1 MKKLRFG
8 FVGCG
13 GWARKKYLPYLVA
26 RDDVEVVAASRIVE
40 PAEQDSLR
48 QAIPLLRLYERE
60 SEMLAA
66 ERLDGVLVSLPHAFI
81 ADGLRSVIQ
90 HRLPVIT
97 DKPFT
102 ISATQADELVR
113 LADEQGVAL
122 AVSHQRRA
130 YPNVAVAR
138 QVLAGCDRAPL
149 RWISAS
155 FYLHSYP
162 GWRVGWRNDPELAG
176 HAALR
181 QGILLDAGY
190 HLLDAILFLLDF
202 ELPRRVICSASYR
215 DARVETDVSA
225 ILEFPGERRAT
236 LQISRDFPESYELE
250 ALDVLGNDWFLHSSI
265 RKGGGNTAASYQLH
279 QSGLPGAETAFSI
292 VDAPTLPLEA
302 FLRHL
307 YGESLPAIWSA
318 RTSVVTLRV
327 MDALYRSVGES
338 APVILADGE

>member
-1 MKKLRFG
+1 MKKLRLG

-40 PAEQDSLR
+40 QAEQDSLR
-48 QAIPLLRLYERE
+48 QAIPLLRLYARE

-81 ADGLRSVIQ
+81 ADGLRAVIQ
-90 HRLPVIT
+90 HGIPAIT

-102 ISATQADELVR
+102 ISAAQADELVR
-113 LADEQGVAL
+113 LADQHGVVMG
-122 AVSHQRRA
+122 VSHQRRA
-130 YPNVAVAR
+130 FPNVAAAR
-138 QVLAGCDRAPL
+138 HVLDECGPATL

-162 GWRVGWRNDPELAG
+162 GWLAGWRNNPELAG

-202 ELPRRVICSASYR
+202 DLPRRVICSASYR

-225 ILEFPGERRAT
+225 ILEFSGERRAT
-236 LQISRDFPESYELE
+236 LQVSRNFPESYELE
-250 ALDVLGNDWFLHSSI
+250 ALDVLGDDWFIHTSI
-265 RKGGGNTAASYQLH
+265 RKGGGSTVASYQLH

-292 VDAPTLPLEA
+292 AEIPTLPLEA

-307 YGESLPAIWSA
+307 YGEPFPAIWSA

-338 APVILADGE
+338 APVTMAGGV